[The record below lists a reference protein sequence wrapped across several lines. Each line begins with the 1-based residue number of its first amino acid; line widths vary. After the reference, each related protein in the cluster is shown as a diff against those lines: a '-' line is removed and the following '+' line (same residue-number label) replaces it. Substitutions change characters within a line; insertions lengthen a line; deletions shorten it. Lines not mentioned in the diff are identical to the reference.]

1 MQHTSLPQPLPLL
14 TVFTTAVQLY
24 GCNNDACFLPFP
36 SQWYL
41 PPPVA
46 AILIAYDSAWCWCQ
60 NSRPRSSAPGS
71 LLSSLSQV
79 RSVQRPGRPDRAV
92 ERPSSLRTEAERGRG
107 PSEPKR
113 KGSPPLAW
121 VSIGVEA
128 LRSPSERDPPLS
140 LGLAFTPSPLP
151 LFPLGE
157 RERRG
162 GQPHPPQE
170 GVPTRPCP
178 QQGDIPRRR
187 IGLSHTPPGSAVYAQ
202 QGTAGIYC
210 EGKPPGQRC

>member
-1 MQHTSLPQPLPLL
+1 MILRVVGVRILVPGARPLAYSVLS
-14 TVFTTAVQLY
+14 FR
-24 GCNNDACFLPFP
+24 GSDAFRDQSRRP
-36 SQWYL
+36 S
-41 PPPVA
+41 
-46 AILIAYDSAWCWCQ
+46 
-60 NSRPRSSAPGS
+60 G
-71 LLSSLSQV
+71 
-79 RSVQRPGRPDRAV
+79 G
-92 ERPSSLRTEAERGRG
+92 RPSSPRTEAERGRS

-178 QQGDIPRRR
+178 QQGDIPRRH

-210 EGKPPGQRC
+210 EGKPPGQRY